1 MTATTKKFISY
12 ALKAAILSAACYF
25 IIHQYVN
32 KGDNLKQFE
41 VLISRIPQVHV
52 ITIMSLV
59 VVLMVANW
67 TLEALKWKYLTRNLA
82 QITLWESIEGVFC
95 GLTWA
100 VITPNRFGEYG
111 GRVMYL
117 PPRKRIH
124 GIFAM
129 AVGAFGQNVI
139 TNVLGFV
146 AMAWFAFTFLKL
158 NTLMLTGAFVLSCTS
173 IAFFLILY
181 FNIKWAV
188 WLLDRIPFLSKFHRF
203 FEIMGRYRF
212 AELRTIMYFCLG
224 RFFIF
229 SSQYYLVIHLLIPQ
243 IPMYEVFLMVFIVFF
258 IQSALPSLDIF
269 DIAVRSAVATT
280 VFTYVTDQHV
290 AIIAA
295 FSSIWLINLIF
306 PAIIGSIFTLNIK
319 FFDRNA

>member
-1 MTATTKKFISY
+1 LTVTTKKFISY
-12 ALKAAILSAACYF
+12 ALKATILGLACYF
-25 IIHQYVN
+25 IIHQYIN

-41 VLISRIPQVHV
+41 LLVSRIPRAHV
-52 ITIMSLV
+52 ILIMSV
-59 VVLMVANW
+59 VVILMAANW
-67 TLEALKWKYLTRNLA
+67 TLESLKWKYLTRNLA
-82 QITLWESIEGVFC
+82 KITLWQSVEGVFC

-117 PPRKRIH
+117 PPRRRIH
-124 GIFAM
+124 GVFAM

-146 AMAWFAFTFLKL
+146 AMTWFAFTFLKL
-158 NTLMLTGAFVLSCTS
+158 SALMLTGVFVFSCTS
-173 IAFFLILY
+173 IAFFLIIY

-188 WLLDRIPFLSKFHRF
+188 WLLDRIPFLNKFHRF
-203 FEIMGRYRF
+203 FEIMGRYQF
-212 AELRTIMYFCLG
+212 AELCTIMYFCLG
-224 RFFIF
+224 RFLIF
-229 SSQYYLVIHLLIPQ
+229 SSQYYLVIHLLVPQ

-258 IQSALPSLDIF
+258 IQSAVPSLDIF

-280 VFTYVTDQHV
+280 VFAYVTDQHV

-295 FSSIWLINLIF
+295 FASIWLINLIF
-306 PAIIGSIFTLNIK
+306 PAIIGSVFTLNIK